1 MRIIFISLNH
11 RKRNNQSQ
19 RRSDIKNR
27 VKLLL
32 TFSHRHVR
40 LKGKA
45 VFLETRHNFGGKSW
59 ERIEL
64 IAGEMI
70 IVGKN
75 YFAEGQERQGDTEVI
90 LASQAV
96 SRVFKTP

>member
-1 MRIIFISLNH
+1 VS
-11 RKRNNQSQ
+11 
-19 RRSDIKNR
+19 
-27 VKLLL
+27 
-32 TFSHRHVR
+32 
-40 LKGKA
+40 
-45 VFLETRHNFGGKSW
+45 LETRHKFGGKSW

-70 IVGKN
+70 IVVKN
-75 YFAEGQERQGDTEVI
+75 HFAEGQERQGDTEVI